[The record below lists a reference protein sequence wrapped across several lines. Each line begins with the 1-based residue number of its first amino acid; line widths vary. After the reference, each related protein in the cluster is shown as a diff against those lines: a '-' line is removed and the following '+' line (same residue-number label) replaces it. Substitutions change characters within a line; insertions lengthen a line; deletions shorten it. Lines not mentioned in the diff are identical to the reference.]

1 MRQIFKVVGQLL
13 LKAVMHEVLREI
25 WEQVRDQ
32 WYD

>member
-13 LKAVMHEVLREI
+13 LKAVMHEALREI

-32 WYD
+32 WDD